1 MNEIVVKYNK
11 LDKSARQELND
22 FMDFLLSKQI
32 KEKPTLLTTYKNR
45 ILKVSFWSAS
55 DLKIFDENQKLFNN
69 WKICS

>member
-32 KEKPTLLTTYKNR
+32 KENPGLLTTYKNR
-45 ILKVSFWSAS
+45 ILKVSVWSAS
-55 DLKIFDENQKLFNN
+55 DLKIFDENQKLLNN